1 MTKSVVIL
9 AALGCLVGLFEVD
22 HDSYYALLR
31 WLVVG
36 ACGVIIFHIE
46 RTQMISAVKILL
58 TMIYLLIAALFNPI
72 YPFDTDAVY
81 EVGWAL
87 VNLGAF
93 GFMLGGLYFLTA
105 STQKSVATKDSTNPP
120 GPNDWFSSVGS
131 ETQVLAGNNP
141 STVSPMEHKPISIP
155 MRCLYTFGGFVG
167 GLLLSW
173 IVGALMYSVGL
184 ESVARAAFTAAFLAA
199 IGSAVWTWKATG
211 ASQPID
217 DSAP

>member
-1 MTKSVVIL
+1 MTKSIVIL
-9 AALGCLVGLFEVD
+9 AMLGCLVGLFEID

-36 ACGVIIFHIE
+36 ACGIIIFHIE
-46 RTQMISAVKILL
+46 RAQLISSVKILL
-58 TMIYLLIAALFNPI
+58 TMAYLVVAALFNPI

-87 VNLGAF
+87 VNLAAF
-93 GFMLGGLYFLTA
+93 VFMLGGLYFLTA
-105 STQKSVATKDSTNPP
+105 ATQKSAVSKGSTNPH
-120 GPNDWFSSVGS
+120 GAPNQSSGVAS
-131 ETQVLAGNNP
+131 ETQALAGSDP
-141 STVSPMEHKPISIP
+141 PTALPMERKPISIP
-155 MRCLYTFGGFVG
+155 IRCLYTLGGFVG

-173 IVGALMYSVGL
+173 IFGALMYSVGL

-211 ASQPID
+211 PSQPID
-217 DSAP
+217 DSAA